1 MGGRSPIHVYERK
14 KVNAESLTAR
24 LLYTRLSYPVNI
36 TIM

>member
-1 MGGRSPIHVYERK
+1 MGGRSPIYVYERK
-14 KVNAESLTAR
+14 KVNAEPLIAC